1 MLVIFP
7 SPLLPAI
14 LLRRYQRFL
23 ADVQL
28 ADGRTVTVHC
38 PNTGALLGCAEPG
51 MAVWLSRS
59 SKPGRKYALTWEL
72 VNSGG
77 TLVGINTGLANRLVE
92 EALHNHLLPGFT
104 GYPQLRRE
112 VRYGQANSRIDFLLE
127 GDDHNRCYLEVKNVT
142 AAVQDGIALF
152 PDAVSQRG
160 TRHLRELITVVAQGQ
175 RAVLCFCVQRQ
186 DVREVRP
193 ADAINPVYGA
203 TLREALACG
212 VEVMACAAVVTSQA
226 ITLHRRLPVVC
237 P

>member
-1 MLVIFP
+1 VVFP
-7 SPLLPAI
+7 TPLLPAI

-23 ADVQL
+23 ADVEL
-28 ADGRTVTVHC
+28 ADGSTVTVHC

-59 SKPGRKYALTWEL
+59 AKPGRKYALTWEL
-72 VNSGG
+72 VESGG
-77 TLVGINTGLANRLVE
+77 TLIGINTGLANRLVE
-92 EALHNHLLPGFT
+92 EALRNHVLPGFI
-104 GYPQLRRE
+104 GYSRLRRE
-112 VRYGQANSRIDFLLE
+112 VRYGQTNSRVDFLLE
-127 GDDHNRCYLEVKNVT
+127 GDDYSRCYLEVKNVT

-160 TRHLRELITVVAQGQ
+160 TRHLRELMAVAAQGQ
-175 RAVLCFCVQRQ
+175 GAVLCFCVQRQ

-193 ADAINPVYGA
+193 ADVIDPVYGA

-212 VEVMACAAVVTSQA
+212 VEVMAYAAVVTLQA
-226 ITLHRRLPVVC
+226 ITLNRRLPVVC